1 MTEIISLGLAGGAGI
16 VVGAGIA
23 GMVLLEH
30 SIYFVVCIRMPA
42 SLHTSLKRAARANHV
57 ALSTEVLDRL
67 MTSVEVRS

>member
-30 SIYFVVCIRMPA
+30 PLYWTICVRLPEQLYQ
-42 SLHTSLKRAARANHV
+42 SLKRAARANHV

-67 MTSVEVRS
+67 MTSVEVRP